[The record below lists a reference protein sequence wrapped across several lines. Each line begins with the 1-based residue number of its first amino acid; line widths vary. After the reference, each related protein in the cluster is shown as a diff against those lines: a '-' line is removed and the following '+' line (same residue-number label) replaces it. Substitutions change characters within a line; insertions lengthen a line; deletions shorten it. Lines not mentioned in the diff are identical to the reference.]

1 MASLPSALK
10 DSIKEVIMSATSPQ
24 GSDRTARLARAAKI
38 NGGGKLCPP
47 DRATALL
54 EAIVEPGDRVTIEGD
69 NQKQADF
76 LAAALAKADPA
87 RLHDLHMVQSVLA
100 LPDHLAI
107 FERGIANRLDFS
119 FAGPQSRKLAELVT
133 NGTVKIGAIHTYL
146 ELYARMLVDLTPRV
160 ALIVADK
167 ADRNGNLYTGPN
179 TEDTPTLTEAAAFRG
194 GIVVAQ
200 VNEVVDRLPRVDIPG
215 DWVDFVV
222 PGPKPYAI
230 EPLFTRDPAKIRDEN
245 VLMAMMAVAAVY
257 EPYQVR
263 RLNHGIGYA
272 TAAIELILP
281 TFAAKRGLKGKVA
294 SHFVLNPHPTL
305 IPAVEAGFVDGVYCF
320 GSELGMERY
329 VAKHPNVFPVGAD
342 GSLRSNRALAQ
353 VAGQYACD
361 MFVGATLQI
370 DPQGNSSTA
379 TKGRITGFGGAPN
392 MGADARGRRH
402 DSPTWL
408 RAGEDAGDHLRGR
421 KLVVQMVQT
430 RQPGGAPSF
439 VERLDAFDLAASA
452 GFALPPVMIYGDDV
466 SHVITEQGVANLLR
480 CRSLREREAA
490 LRAIAGDTEF
500 GRRQS
505 PEMSE
510 SLRRRGIV
518 MLPSDLGIDVAT
530 ATRDWLAA
538 ETIDDLVTASGG
550 LYAPPAKFRPDAA
563 RLAAASHA

>member
-1 MASLPSALK
+1 MLDTLHRGA
-10 DSIKEVIMSATSPQ
+10 
-24 GSDRTARLARAAKI
+24 DRAARLARAARI
-38 NGGGKLCPP
+38 CGAGEKLCTA
-47 DRATALL
+47 DRATELL
-54 EAIVEPGDRVTIEGD
+54 EAIIAPSDRVTIEGD

-100 LPDHLAI
+100 LPDHLAV
-107 FERGIANRLDFS
+107 FERGIANRLDFA
-119 FAGPQSRKLAELVT
+119 FAGPQSRKLAELVA

-179 TEDTPTLTEAAAFRG
+179 TEDTPTIAEAAAFRG
-194 GIVVAQ
+194 GIIVAQ
-200 VNEVVDRLPRVDIPG
+200 VNEIVDRLPRVDISG

-222 PGPKPYAI
+222 PAPKPYAI

-245 VLMAMMAVAAVY
+245 VLMAMMAITAVY

-281 TFAAKRGLKGKVA
+281 TFGAQRGLKGKVA

-305 IPAVEAGFVDGVYCF
+305 IPAIEAGFVDSVYCF
-320 GSELGMERY
+320 GSELGMEQY
-329 VAKHPNVFPVGAD
+329 VASRADVFPIGAD
-342 GSLRSNRALAQ
+342 GSLRSNRTLAQ

-361 MFVGATLQI
+361 MFIGATLQI
-370 DPQGNSSTA
+370 DGQGNSSTA
-379 TKGRITGFGGAPN
+379 TNGRITGFGGAPN
-392 MGADARGRRH
+392 MGADAHGRRH
-402 DSPTWL
+402 DSPPWL
-408 RAGEDAGDHLRGR
+408 RAGQEAGERLHGR

-430 RQPGGAPSF
+430 HQPNGAPSF

-452 GFALPPVMIYGDDV
+452 GFALPPIMIYGDDV
-466 SHVITEQGVANLLR
+466 THVITERGVANLLR
-480 CRSLREREAA
+480 CRSMQDREAA

-500 GRRQS
+500 GKRQT
-505 PEMSE
+505 PDESE
-510 SLRRRGIV
+510 SLRRQGIV
-518 MLPSDLGIDVAT
+518 MLPADLGIDVAT
-530 ATRDWLAA
+530 ATRVQLAA
-538 ETIDDLVTASGG
+538 RTIDDLVTASGG
-550 LYAPPAKFRPDAA
+550 LYAPPAKFRAQPAKPNA
-563 RLAAASHA
+563 TQLTSSIRRL

>member
-1 MASLPSALK
+1 MMQAYLLLRRQHRRRF
-10 DSIKEVIMSATSPQ
+10 IMPATSRP
-24 GSDRTARLARAAKI
+24 GADRAARLARAARI
-38 NGGGKLCPP
+38 GCEKLCTA
-47 DRATALL
+47 DRTTELL
-54 EAIVEPGDRVTIEGD
+54 EAIIEPGDRVAIEGD

-76 LAAALAKADPA
+76 LSAALAKADPT

-100 LPDHLAI
+100 LPDHLAV
-107 FERGIANRLDFS
+107 FERGIANRLDFA

-179 TEDTPTLTEAAAFRG
+179 TEDTPTIAEAAAFRG

-200 VNEVVDRLPRVDIPG
+200 VNEIADDLPRVDIPG
-215 DWVDFVV
+215 DWIDFVV
-222 PGPKPYAI
+222 PSPKPYAI
-230 EPLFTRDPAKIRDEN
+230 EPLFTRDPAKVRDEN
-245 VLMAMMAVAAVY
+245 VLMAMMAIAAVY
-257 EPYQVR
+257 EPFEVR

-281 TFAAKRGLKGKVA
+281 TFAARRGLKGKVA

-305 IPAVEAGFVDGVYCF
+305 IPAIEAGFVDGVYCF

-329 VAKHPNVFPVGAD
+329 VAEHADVFPIGAD

-370 DPQGNSSTA
+370 DAQGNSSTA
-379 TKGRITGFGGAPN
+379 TKDRIAGFGGAPN

-408 RAGEDAGDHLRGR
+408 RTGEEAGDALRGR

-430 RQPGGAPSF
+430 RQPNGAPSF
-439 VERLDAFDLAASA
+439 VERLDAYDLAASA
-452 GFALPPVMIYGDDV
+452 GFARPPIMVYGDDV
-466 SHVITEQGVANLLR
+466 THVITEKGVANLLR
-480 CRSLREREAA
+480 CRTPQERETA

-500 GRRQS
+500 GKRQS
-505 PEMSE
+505 PVTTED
-510 SLRRRGIV
+510 LRRRGIV
-518 MLPSDLGIDVAT
+518 MFPADLGIDVRT
-530 ATRDWLAA
+530 ATRDLLAA
-538 ETIDDLVTASGG
+538 RTIDELVAASGG
-550 LYAPPAKFRPDAA
+550 LYAPPAKFRRAVIT
-563 RLAAASHA
+563 HA

>member
-1 MASLPSALK
+1 
-10 DSIKEVIMSATSPQ
+10 MSVKSQ
-24 GSDRTARLARAAKI
+24 GTDRAARLARAAKLAD
-38 NGGGKLCPP
+38 GKICPP
-47 DRATALL
+47 DRATALI
-54 EAIVEPGDRVTIEGD
+54 EAVVVPGDRITIEGD

-76 LAAALAKADPA
+76 LAAALANADPA

-100 LPDHLAI
+100 LPDHLAV
-107 FERGIANRLDFS
+107 FERGIANRLDFA

-133 NGTVKIGAIHTYL
+133 NGTVKVGAIHTYL

-167 ADRNGNLYTGPN
+167 ADRDGNLYTGPN
-179 TEDTPTLTEAAAFRG
+179 TEDTPTIAEAAAFRG

-200 VNEVVDRLPRVDIPG
+200 VNEIVDRLPRVDIPG

-222 PGPKPYAI
+222 PTPKPYAI
-230 EPLFTRDPAKIRDEN
+230 EPLFTRDPAKVRDEN
-245 VLMAMMAVAAVY
+245 VLMAMMAIAAVY
-257 EPYQVR
+257 EPYQVQ

-281 TFAAKRGLKGKVA
+281 TYAASRGLKGKIA

-305 IPAVEAGFVDGVYCF
+305 IPAVEDGFVDNVYCF

-329 VAKHPNVFPVGAD
+329 VAQRAHVFPVGAD
-342 GSLRSNRALAQ
+342 GNLRSNRALAQ

-402 DSPTWL
+402 ASPTWL
-408 RAGEDAGDHLRGR
+408 RAGEEAGDPLRGR

-430 RQPGGAPSF
+430 HQPNGAPSF

-452 GFALPPVMIYGDDV
+452 GFARPPIMVYGDDV
-466 SHVITEQGVANLLR
+466 THVITERGVANLLR
-480 CRSLREREAA
+480 CRLPGEREAA
-490 LRAIAGDTEF
+490 LRAVAGDTEF

-505 PEMSE
+505 PEASE
-510 SLRRRGIV
+510 DLRRRGIV
-518 MLPSDLGIDVAT
+518 MVPSDLGIDAPS
-530 ATRDWLAA
+530 ATRDLLAA
-538 ETIDDLVTASGG
+538 KTIDDLVTASGG
-550 LYAPPAKFRPDAA
+550 LYVPPAKFRKPAA
-563 RLAAASHA
+563 THVS